1 MPRILLIE
9 DDASIQRFV
18 EFALEDIGA
27 ELIIT
32 DTVKQGISHLN
43 HSPFDLILTDLML
56 PGESGVTL
64 LEKMREQPDLA
75 PHTKVVV
82 FSAGLT
88 SDVKTQLQALGVWR
102 MLSKPISVMDL
113 LTCVE
118 EGLSNQ
124 PASQASMQSAPAAP
138 SSPSSSSSLPDL
150 ERHAVETHFNGDTQ
164 LFVMY
169 RQACL
174 AQFRIDIDTG
184 DLASQTHDLPAL
196 RRMGHSLKTVLHTLA
211 EEDGAQIAKALE
223 QLAER
228 QDLMAAQDQWRQLRN
243 ALLDAQQRHLATPC

>member
-27 ELIIT
+27 ELMIT
-32 DTVKQGISHLN
+32 DTVKQGINYLSQ
-43 HSPFDLILTDLML
+43 SPFDLILTDLML

-64 LEKMREQPDLA
+64 LEKLREQPDLA
-75 PHTKVVV
+75 PQTKVVV

-88 SDVKTQLQALGVWR
+88 SSVKTQLQALGVWR
-102 MLSKPISVMDL
+102 MLSKPISVLDL

-118 EGLSNQ
+118 EGLSTQ
-124 PASQASMQSAPAAP
+124 PISQASIQTYAPTAP
-138 SSPSSSSSLPDL
+138 PSSSLQDL
-150 ERHAVETHFNGDTQ
+150 ERHAIETHFNGDTQ
-164 LFVMY
+164 LFMMY

-174 AQFRIDIDTG
+174 AQFQVDIETG
-184 DLASQTHDLPAL
+184 DLANQAQDLPAL

-211 EEDGAQIAKALE
+211 EENGAQIAKALE

-228 QDLMAAQDQWRQLRN
+228 QELIAAQHQWLHLRN
-243 ALLDAQQRHLATPC
+243 ALLDARQRHLATPC

>member
-27 ELIIT
+27 ELMIT
-32 DTVKQGISHLN
+32 DTVKQGISYLN
-43 HSPFDLILTDLML
+43 QSPFDLILTDLML
-56 PGESGVTL
+56 PGESGTAL

-88 SDVKTQLQALGVWR
+88 SSVKTQLQALGVWR

-124 PASQASMQSAPAAP
+124 PAPQTSAQSAPPAAP
-138 SSPSSSSSLPDL
+138 SSSPLPDL
-150 ERHAVETHFNGDTQ
+150 ERHAIETHFNGDTQ
-164 LFVMY
+164 LFLMY

-174 AQFRIDIDTG
+174 AQFRIDIETG
-184 DLASQTHDLPAL
+184 DQASQTHDLPAL

-211 EEDGAQIAKALE
+211 EEDGAQIAKTLE

-228 QDLMAAQDQWRQLRN
+228 QDLVAAQHQWKQLRN
-243 ALLDAQQRHLATPC
+243 ALLGAQQRHLATPC

>member
-32 DTVKQGISHLN
+32 DTVKQGINHLN

-56 PGESGVTL
+56 PGESGITL
-64 LEKMREQPDLA
+64 LEKLREQPDLA
-75 PHTKVVV
+75 SHTKVVV

-88 SDVKTQLQALGVWR
+88 GSVKTQLQALGVWR

-118 EGLSNQ
+118 EGLSSL
-124 PASQASMQSAPAAP
+124 PVPQASVQSAAP
-138 SSPSSSSSLPDL
+138 TPPSSSSLQEL
-150 ERHAVETHFNGDTQ
+150 ERHAIDTHFNGDTQ